1 MRIEN
6 IKSSITFTGRP
17 YPCHPTPLKDSSNN
31 TFNYPGYPGM
41 IPNPDDKNPFGGV
54 LVHKLNYLA

>member
-17 YPCHPTPLKDSSNN
+17 YPCHPTPLKESN

-41 IPNPDDKNPFGGV
+41 IPNHDDKNPFEGI
-54 LVHKLNYLA
+54 LNHPKNLDYLA